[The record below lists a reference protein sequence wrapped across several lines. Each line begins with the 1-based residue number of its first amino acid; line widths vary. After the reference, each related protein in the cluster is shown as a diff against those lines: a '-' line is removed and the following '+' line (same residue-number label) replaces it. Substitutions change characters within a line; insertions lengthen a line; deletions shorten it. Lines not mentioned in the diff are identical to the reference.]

1 MTVSDPTSER
11 FLVTGALGCVGAW
24 TVKTLVDEG
33 ALVVTFD
40 QAGDTKRLRLVMGPD
55 GPSRVT
61 MLTGDITDAGAV
73 AWALDEYDI
82 NRVIHLA
89 ALQLPFAKA
98 DPPLG
103 AMVNVV
109 GTINLFEAVKA
120 RRDRIGPIA
129 YAGSIAMFDATDAD
143 PNDGRLREDA
153 TPHPMSHYGV
163 FKLANEGNARI
174 YANDDGVASVGLR
187 PMVIFGPGRDQGL
200 TSDPSRAVL
209 SALLGRE
216 FEIGFGGRVLF
227 QFAPDVARAFVTAS
241 RSTGEGARVY
251 NLDGTLT
258 SVDGFIEVLAR
269 ELPGAAGLVRRT
281 GAPLRF
287 PEEIESASLRELGDI
302 PVTPLGDAVATTI
315 AIFRERLDQ
324 GQLDPSEHGLGGNRS
339 GRSLGLWSTGRAER
353 PMKGP

>member
-1 MTVSDPTSER
+1 MAVTEPTDER
-11 FLVTGALGCVGAW
+11 FLVTGALGCIGAW

-33 ALVVTFD
+33 ASVVTFD
-40 QAGDTKRLRLVMGPD
+40 KDGDSKRLRLVMGAA

-61 MLTGDITDAGAV
+61 MLNSDVTDAV
-73 AWALDEYDI
+73 ARALDDYDI

-120 RRDRIGPIA
+120 RRDRVGPIA
-129 YAGSIAMFDATDAD
+129 YAGSVAMFNSAD
-143 PNDGRLREDA
+143 IDPADGWLHEDA
-153 TPHPMSHYGV
+153 VPHPLSHYGV
-163 FKLANEGNARI
+163 FKLANEGNARV

-200 TSDPSRAVL
+200 TSGPSRAVL

-227 QFAPDVARAFVTAS
+227 QFAPDVARAFVAAS
-241 RSTGEGARVY
+241 RSTAEGARVY

-258 SVDGFIEVLAR
+258 SVDGFIEALAR

-281 GAPLRF
+281 GAPLDF
-287 PEEIESASLRELGDI
+287 PEEIESASLAELGGI
-302 PVTPLGDAVATTI
+302 PVTPLGDAVATTL
-315 AIFRERLDQ
+315 ALFRERLDQ
-324 GQLDPSEHGLGGNRS
+324 GQLDPAEHGLS
-339 GRSLGLWSTGRAER
+339 
-353 PMKGP
+353 